1 MGRDLSE
8 VLERGGITGQ
18 CEITDV
24 IGEGD
29 GGGDR
34 MGHGCDTCFVQV
46 ADHSA
51 GVSVDERL
59 TGLDAVRDGAE
70 DRQEFQQPFPTWSEH
85 ALHAVLMPDRDRK
98 STRLNSSHVA
108 ISYAVFCL
116 KKKIE

>member
-85 ALHAVLMPDRDRK
+85 SLHAVLMPDRVELDRK

-108 ISYAVFCL
+108 ISYSVFCL
-116 KKKIE
+116 K